1 MSPTGRKG
9 FYPAS
14 RSAPRPRSRGLKRL
28 LKVIVSAVILTVIGV
43 LFIVY
48 NRHDGSMVGFGWF
61 LVVMGAIIAAV
72 FTILLMKGLAA
83 GPEPEPEPKRR
94 RDRR

>member
-1 MSPTGRKG
+1 M
-9 FYPAS
+9 
-14 RSAPRPRSRGLKRL
+14 
-28 LKVIVSAVILTVIGV
+28 LKVIVSAVILAIVGV

-61 LVVMGAIIAAV
+61 LLAVGAIIAVV

-83 GPEPEPEPKRR
+83 EPDPEPTRR
-94 RDRR
+94 RKRHK